1 MDPFI
6 YVASVNGLM
15 FLISLIFYFFPPK
28 KINRLYGYRTH
39 RTMANEEI
47 WNFANS
53 FFNKNLIRYAGISF
67 AAALVLAY
75 LYPALM
81 IGWFPMAF
89 LCFTLLIVILS
100 TENELNKYYD
110 KEGNKK

>member
-1 MDPFI
+1 MDPYI
-6 YVASVNGLM
+6 YVLSVNGLM
-15 FLISLIFYFFPPK
+15 FLISIIFYFFPPK
-28 KINRLYGYRTH
+28 KINSLYGYRTH

-53 FFNKNLIRYAGISF
+53 FFNKNLIRYAAISF

-81 IGWFPMAF
+81 TGWFPMAF
-89 LCFTLLIVILS
+89 LFFTLLVVILS